1 MCSPPRVSSCVVRHV
16 SRVPCAGGA
25 GGGPAVPPG
34 GGVGAGGGVRHGGED
49 GDQVRGHV
57 AQLLLRHRGHIIV
70 PLIPRLKFR
79 WSVFIAPLILVKCEL
94 IKVWKVVLTDGPDKS
109 PLNTNSN

>member
-1 MCSPPRVSSCVVRHV
+1 MQPRPAGAGGQGGDGVRAEAAGCADTCTLCVERHV

-34 GGVGAGGGVRHGGED
+34 GGVGAGGSVRDGGED

-57 AQLLLRHRGHIIV
+57 AQLLH
-70 PLIPRLKFR
+70 
-79 WSVFIAPLILVKCEL
+79 
-94 IKVWKVVLTDGPDKS
+94 
-109 PLNTNSN
+109 

>member
-1 MCSPPRVSSCVVRHV
+1 MRAEAAGGADTCTLCVVCHV

-34 GGVGAGGGVRHGGED
+34 GGVGAGGSVRDGGED

-57 AQLLLRHRGHIIV
+57 AQLLHRHRGQTID
-70 PLIPRLKFR
+70 PLIPHLKCR
-79 WSVFIAPLILVKCEL
+79 WSVFIAPLNIG
-94 IKVWKVVLTDGPDKS
+94 KVRAY
-109 PLNTNSN
+109 